1 LNINLENK
9 KNEINYNEII
19 KIEEI
24 QKIKCDHYNNSD
36 CANYIKEI
44 SNGFLVIN
52 GENDTFHFYDKNCK
66 KRGEIYLTKYKDY
79 NEYKISY
86 LQKSKQEIY
95 GIFETNESII
105 SQNNIKNLMIC
116 SIEGLKYIS
125 IKYTENSIYKF
136 INNWF
141 QQEITY
147 ESCSVFFETKNN
159 IYIIGGSC
167 GIYHLNHLGKIIKH
181 VPGIFKG
188 GIKINDN
195 LVGFTYNSIKSDEPK
210 LIFYNIESESIC
222 KEIKNYS
229 FIIST
234 NGLALMPREEIDSR
248 NKVLLC
254 ACKKYNNNDKN
265 GILLVELNLQYEK
278 FYDTGDYEVYC
289 FCPILIVKNETNFV
303 NDIDNI
309 IDTDYFFVG
318 GFDKNKRKGII
329 KLYKIIFNDYS
340 NTEIEFIQDII
351 FDNQNI
357 DLEKP
362 ITCIIQ
368 SKFTGKIFITSND
381 GNVYLFSYPN
391 ISFYLDEDTDMNE
404 NMLFL

>member
-1 LNINLENK
+1 
-9 KNEINYNEII
+9 
-19 KIEEI
+19 
-24 QKIKCDHYNNSD
+24 
-36 CANYIKEI
+36 
-44 SNGFLVIN
+44 
-52 GENDTFHFYDKNCK
+52 
-66 KRGEIYLTKYKDY
+66 
-79 NEYKISY
+79 
-86 LQKSKQEIY
+86 
-95 GIFETNESII
+95 
-105 SQNNIKNLMIC
+105 
-116 SIEGLKYIS
+116 
-125 IKYTENSIYKF
+125 
-136 INNWF
+136 
-141 QQEITY
+141 
-147 ESCSVFFETKNN
+147 
-159 IYIIGGSC
+159 
-167 GIYHLNHLGKIIKH
+167 
-181 VPGIFKG
+181 
-188 GIKINDN
+188 
-195 LVGFTYNSIKSDEPK
+195 
-210 LIFYNIESESIC
+210 
-222 KEIKNYS
+222 
-229 FIIST
+229 
-234 NGLALMPREEIDSR
+234 MPREEIDSR

-340 NTEIEFIQDII
+340 NTEIEYIQDII

-381 GNVYLFSYPN
+381 GNVYLFSHPN
-391 ISFYLDEDTDMNE
+391 ISFYLDEDTDMND